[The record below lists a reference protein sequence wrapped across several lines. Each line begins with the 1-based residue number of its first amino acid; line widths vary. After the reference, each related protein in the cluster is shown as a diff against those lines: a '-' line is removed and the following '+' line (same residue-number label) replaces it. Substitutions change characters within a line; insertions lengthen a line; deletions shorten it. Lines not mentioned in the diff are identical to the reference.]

1 MARHVKF
8 SKHEFSHTRW
18 ERIPLRSQ
26 HLEMVLICVRLIG
39 VYILYCIVLRVGM
52 WRLYRCVIYS
62 NSFWAGPFF
71 FGSRSADR
79 SPVVNIEA
87 SSAVVALS

>member
-1 MARHVKF
+1 MGKNPCKIATPRNRVNV
-8 SKHEFSHTRW
+8 
-18 ERIPLRSQ
+18 RS
-26 HLEMVLICVRLIG
+26 VIIG

-62 NSFWAGPFF
+62 NSFWARPFF